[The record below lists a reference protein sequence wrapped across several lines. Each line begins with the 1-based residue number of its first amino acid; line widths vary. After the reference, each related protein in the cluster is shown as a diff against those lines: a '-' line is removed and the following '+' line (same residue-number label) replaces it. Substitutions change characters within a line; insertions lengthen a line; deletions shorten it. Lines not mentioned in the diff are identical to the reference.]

1 MDHVLRRGR
10 VLLTRPRIFAL
21 ALALAI
27 PACSPA
33 RPQPVGA
40 SQGGASESSHRAP
53 GPPPAPP
60 LAGLPPEFRT
70 SWTPLGAVR
79 RSDHGG
85 GRFEEVVFAN
95 PEGAAAWAK
104 GGEPTVGSVFVAE
117 LLDGSADGGKA
128 TAAIYLIERREDG
141 YRFAAS
147 DATGRTLTDASGDAG
162 AGTTAALCARCHAE
176 SMRRPLFPLQ

>member
-1 MDHVLRRGR
+1 M
-10 VLLTRPRIFAL
+10 
-21 ALALAI
+21 
-27 PACSPA
+27 
-33 RPQPVGA
+33 
-40 SQGGASESSHRAP
+40 
-53 GPPPAPP
+53 
-60 LAGLPPEFRT
+60 
-70 SWTPLGAVR
+70 
-79 RSDHGG
+79 
-85 GRFEEVVFAN
+85 
-95 PEGAAAWAK
+95 
-104 GGEPTVGSVFVAE
+104 GSVFVAE